1 VREVRAGVW
10 HWEAR
15 HPEWNERQWWGPL
28 VSSYA
33 IDDGARLVLFD
44 PLAPPAEIEKLAKER
59 ETAIVLTC
67 PWHERD
73 ARSLVERFGWPVYVP
88 PPDSQEDL
96 MQKFGVTAE
105 QAAGGSPDVRWLL
118 AGDTGEGHFY
128 SAGDRLPVG
137 VEAFP
142 GMEPNDLVLWVESHR
157 ALVAGDTLQDRGNG
171 LQFLGDL
178 ANNVPAERGV
188 AAEQIL
194 EGMQPLLAL
203 PVEIVLLTHGTPTDR
218 AALERALATSPN

>member
-1 VREVRAGVW
+1 MREVRTGVW
-10 HWEAR
+10 HWEGR

-33 IDDGARLVLFD
+33 IDDGAHLLLFD
-44 PLAPPAEIEKLAKER
+44 PLAPPAEIEKLAEER
-59 ETAIVLTC
+59 ETAVVLTC
-67 PWHERD
+67 PWHRRD
-73 ARSLVERFGWPVYVP
+73 AEALANRYAAPLYVP
-88 PPDSQEDL
+88 PPDE
-96 MQKFGVTAE
+96 
-105 QAAGGSPDVRWLL
+105 
-118 AGDTGEGHFY
+118 GDPTPVDGTVFRE
-128 SAGDRLPVG
+128 GDRLPVG

-203 PVEIVLLTHGTPTDR
+203 PVEIVLLTHGAPADR
-218 AALERALATSPN
+218 AALERTLATSPS

>member
-1 VREVRAGVW
+1 M
-10 HWEAR
+10 
-15 HPEWNERQWWGPL
+15 
-28 VSSYA
+28 
-33 IDDGARLVLFD
+33 
-44 PLAPPAEIEKLAKER
+44 
-59 ETAIVLTC
+59 
-67 PWHERD
+67 
-73 ARSLVERFGWPVYVP
+73 P
-88 PPDSQEDL
+88 PPDEGDP
-96 MQKFGVTAE
+96 
-105 QAAGGSPDVRWLL
+105 SPVVGTVFR
-118 AGDTGEGHFY
+118 E
-128 SAGDRLPVG
+128 GDRLPVG

-203 PVEIVLLTHGTPTDR
+203 PVEIVLLTHGAPADG
-218 AALERALATSPN
+218 AALARALATSPS

>member
-1 VREVRAGVW
+1 MHEVRTGVW
-10 HWEAR
+10 HWEAQ

-33 IDDGARLVLFD
+33 IDDGARLLLFD
-44 PLAPPAEIEKLAKER
+44 PLAPPAEIEKLAEER

-67 PWHERD
+67 PWHRRD
-73 ARSLVERFGWPVYVP
+73 AE
-88 PPDSQEDL
+88 
-96 MQKFGVTAE
+96 A
-105 QAAGGSPDVRWLL
+105 L
-118 AGDTGEGHFY
+118 ANRY
-128 SAGDRLPVG
+128 
-137 VEAFP
+137 EAFP
-142 GMEPNDLVLWVESHR
+142 GMEPNDLVLWVESHG

-178 ANNVPAERGV
+178 ANNVPAEQGV

-203 PVEIVLLTHGTPTDR
+203 PVEIVLLTHGAPADR
-218 AALERALATSPN
+218 AALETAVSARGRR

>member
-1 VREVRAGVW
+1 VREVRTGVW

-44 PLAPPAEIEKLAKER
+44 PLAPPAEIEQLAEER

-67 PWHERD
+67 PWHRRD
-73 ARSLVERFGWPVYVP
+73 AQALANRYGASLYVP
-88 PPDSQEDL
+88 PPDEGDP
-96 MQKFGVTAE
+96 
-105 QAAGGSPDVRWLL
+105 SPVDGTVFR
-118 AGDTGEGHFY
+118 E
-128 SAGDRLPVG
+128 GDRLPIGVG
-137 VEAFP
+137 VFP

-157 ALVAGDTLQDRGNG
+157 ALVAGDTLQDRGDG
-171 LQFLGDL
+171 LQFLGEL
-178 ANNVPAERGV
+178 ANNVPEDVDTER
-188 AAEQIL
+188 IL

-203 PVEIVLLTHGTPTDR
+203 PVEVVLLTHGAPADG
-218 AALERALATSPN
+218 AALERALATSPS